1 MMSTQ
6 DPTPFLAEGEARLA
20 AEDWD
25 GASVAFRQAIAAAP
39 SSALAHS
46 KLGITYVYKK
56 KWEEAA
62 GEFTR
67 AIQLDP
73 RYAPAYSNLGNVHRE
88 RGRLE
93 DAVASYQKA
102 IAIDPEYWIAHQN
115 LGIVYKQQG
124 RLADAVREFK
134 VATRLSVHSPGSR
147 GTGGG
152 PAGAPRGRRLGC
164 LGAGGIAIIL
174 MAAGALLL
182 R

>member
-1 MMSTQ
+1 MSTQ
-6 DPTPFLAEGEARLA
+6 DPSPFLAEGEARLA

-46 KLGITYVYKK
+46 KLGIAYVYKK
-56 KWEEAA
+56 QWEDAV

-73 RYAPAYSNLGNVHRE
+73 RYAPAYSNLGNVYRE

-102 IAIDPEYWIAHQN
+102 ITIDPEYWIAHQN

-134 VATRLSVHSPGSR
+134 IATRLSVRSAGSR
-147 GTGGG
+147 EADGG
-152 PAGAPRGRRLGC
+152 PTGARGGRRLGC
-164 LGAGGIAIIL
+164 LGTGGVAIVL
-174 MAAGALLL
+174 AAAGARLL